1 MNGIHEFCCMHI
13 LLIAATSLELP
24 DLFSDDPDID
34 MLITG
39 VGCPVTVYQLHKRL
53 QIIDYDLVIQ
63 VGIAGSFQPSIK
75 PGTVVL
81 VKQDCFA
88 DLGMESS
95 GIFQTIFEA
104 GFAPANEFPFS
115 GGWLINQHPM
125 LEKLPM
131 EKVKAATINKVSDN
145 ELQKQQWIS
154 KYAAQIESM
163 EGAALH
169 YVCLQEKIPFLQI
182 RSVSNWVGERDRTKW
197 KMKEALENLGTEL
210 IKTIQFIRSS
220 NS

>member
-1 MNGIHEFCCMHI
+1 
-13 LLIAATSLELP
+13 
-24 DLFSDDPDID
+24 
-34 MLITG
+34 
-39 VGCPVTVYQLHKRL
+39 
-53 QIIDYDLVIQ
+53 
-63 VGIAGSFQPSIK
+63 
-75 PGTVVL
+75 
-81 VKQDCFA
+81 
-88 DLGMESS
+88 MESS
-95 GIFQTIFEA
+95 GIFQTVFEA

-115 GGWLINQHPM
+115 GGWLINQHTM

-197 KMKEALENLGTEL
+197 KMKEALENLGAEL